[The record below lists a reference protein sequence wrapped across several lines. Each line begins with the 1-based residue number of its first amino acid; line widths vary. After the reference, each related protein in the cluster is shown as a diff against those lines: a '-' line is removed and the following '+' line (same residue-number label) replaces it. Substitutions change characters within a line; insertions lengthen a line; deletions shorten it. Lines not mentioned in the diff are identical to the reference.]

1 MSLKE
6 IGPFVHAKGP
16 IFKAFLLRCLSIILR
31 YNDISPVAEAY
42 KLVIHLLYFS
52 AIFSMMSTT
61 GHASAST
68 NICIFYPASSNKRN
82 YLSRYLNMFIWPSHS

>member
-42 KLVIHLLYFS
+42 KLIIH
-52 AIFSMMSTT
+52 
-61 GHASAST
+61 
-68 NICIFYPASSNKRN
+68 CIYKYLHFFQPLQLNEIIYPDT
-82 YLSRYLNMFIWPSHS
+82 